1 MPQREW
7 LCNHGTNVKKG
18 PQFPPRLGPR
28 RKICGWFLMKRCS
41 KLAQVALATL
51 GFFLP
56 FFPVKAFALP
66 ANTGSVRAINLDFN
80 QTGARFFSP
89 GTVCIGGEHAALEF
103 NRESLRQLAIAHRAC
118 GFQFIRFHGVLNPDM
133 HLAVR
138 SANGSIRY
146 NWQRID
152 RLYADLLRAG
162 VKPIVELSFMPR
174 ALASGKQT
182 VFFYRGN
189 ITPPRS
195 MTQWSKFIA
204 ALVRHLELRFGA
216 RQVRSWYFEVWN
228 EPNYSAFFTGKYK
241 NYLAL
246 YAATARA
253 VKSVDPRLR
262 VGGPATSGLGWISQ
276 FIHDCFQRHIPLDFI
291 SSHTYGCGPHQ
302 WGSGQKGL
310 RVGGNPESIA
320 NGIRGVMSQI
330 RNSPMPRLPLL
341 ITEWGPSYSSRDP
354 VHDTYFQAVYLL
366 ENLKQVGP
374 FPAMMSYWAL
384 SDIFD
389 EDGPQ
394 TNAFEGGFGLFNPQ
408 GIEKPS
414 FFALKY
420 LHQLRGRELRDTDGQ
435 SWATRWHGGVTCLA
449 WDYRWPHQTD
459 RDSVYFRKVHPS
471 HPARP
476 ILLRVNHLHP
486 GRYRLQIF
494 MEGYRHNDAYTTYQS
509 MGYPN
514 KLNDDQLARL
524 RSVTRDRPVVNVGI
538 TVGAPGVFAKTIKMA
553 TNRIVLVELRPRQ

>member
-1 MPQREW
+1 
-7 LCNHGTNVKKG
+7 
-18 PQFPPRLGPR
+18 
-28 RKICGWFLMKRCS
+28 MKRPS

-56 FFPVKAFALP
+56 FFPVKVFALS
-66 ANTGSVRAINLDFN
+66 ANNRPVRVINLDFN

-89 GTVCIGGEHAALEF
+89 GNVCIGGEHAALEF
-103 NRESLRQLAIAHRAC
+103 NSESLRQLTIAHRAC

-133 HLAVR
+133 HIAVR
-138 SANGSIRY
+138 SPTGKIQY
-146 NWQRID
+146 HWQRID
-152 RLYADLLRAG
+152 RLYTDLLRAG
-162 VKPIVELSFMPR
+162 VKPIVELSFVPR
-174 ALASGKQT
+174 ALASGKRT
-182 VFFYRGN
+182 VFFYQGN
-189 ITPPRS
+189 ITLPHS
-195 MTQWSKFIA
+195 ISEWSGFIA
-204 ALVRHLELRFGA
+204 ALVRHLELHFGVSE
-216 RQVRSWYFEVWN
+216 VRSWYFEVWN
-228 EPNYSAFFTGKYK
+228 EPNYSAFFTGTYK

-262 VGGPATSGLGWISQ
+262 VGGPATSGLGWISE

-302 WGSGQKGL
+302 WRSGQKGL
-310 RVGGNPESIA
+310 RVDGNPASIA
-320 NGIRGVMSQI
+320 NGIRGVMSEI

-366 ENLKQVGP
+366 ENLKRVGP
-374 FPAMMSYWAL
+374 LPAMMSYWAL

-420 LHQLRGRELRDTDGQ
+420 LHQLRGRDFHDTDGQ
-435 SWATRWHGGVTCLA
+435 SFATRWHGGVTVVA
-449 WDYRWPHQTD
+449 WDYRWPHQTAPD
-459 RDSVYFRKVHPS
+459 RVYFRQINPS
-471 HPARP
+471 RPAGVVVLH
-476 ILLRVNHLHP
+476 IKHLPP
-486 GRYRLQIF
+486 GSYHLQIF
-494 MEGYRHNDAYTTYQS
+494 LEGYEHNDAYTVYQR
-509 MGYPN
+509 MGSPK
-514 KLNDDQLARL
+514 KLDQAQLAQLRL
-524 RSVTRDRPVVNVGI
+524 ATRDRPVVDENVR
-538 TVGAPGVFAKTIKMA
+538 VGSVGVFQKTVKMR
-553 TNRIVLVELRPRQ
+553 TNRIVLVELRPRRS